1 MAGQKENVL
10 PIRPRGRPATLSA
23 DGIVETG
30 LTLLDAHPTAELSMA
45 AIARELGVTASA
57 LYRYF
62 PTWTSLLDAMSDAAF
77 RDFPDLPAAL
87 PWGDQLLFWQKQVVA
102 LFRRHHGVLML
113 MGWEGQLA
121 GPWLRVQMPVLMLMR
136 QMGFRERSL
145 VETSSWFLA
154 GTLGLVRTYLATDMD
169 DIASS
174 EQLNL
179 EAGMDYLTPEQQALL
194 NETKGW
200 ISAGDPDRILETG
213 FRALVEGVLRESRKL
228 DQPTAD

>member
-1 MAGQKENVL
+1 
-10 PIRPRGRPATLSA
+10 
-23 DGIVETG
+23 
-30 LTLLDAHPTAELSMA
+30 
-45 AIARELGVTASA
+45 
-57 LYRYF
+57 
-62 PTWTSLLDAMSDAAF
+62 
-77 RDFPDLPAAL
+77 
-87 PWGDQLLFWQKQVVA
+87 
-102 LFRRHHGVLML
+102 
-113 MGWEGQLA
+113 
-121 GPWLRVQMPVLMLMR
+121 MLMR

-179 EAGMDYLTPEQQALL
+179 EAGMDYLTLEQQALL